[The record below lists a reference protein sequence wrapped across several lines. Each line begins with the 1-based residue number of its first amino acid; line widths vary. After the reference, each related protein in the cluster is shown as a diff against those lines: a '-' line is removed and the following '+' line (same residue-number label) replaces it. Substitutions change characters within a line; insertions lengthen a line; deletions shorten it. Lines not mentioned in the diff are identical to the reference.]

1 MNPIGLRTLIHK
13 DLNAQAD
20 TQGRDILTVEPIPP
34 VPGEPV
40 RLRVQAP
47 DPRAR
52 AAPDREHP
60 PASVAPRSMWTGAPA
75 PTVPGSPGCWLLPVS
90 PSGTWTVRTARRGG

>member
-13 DLNAQAD
+13 DLHAQAG
-20 TQGRDILTVEPIPP
+20 TQCRDILTAEPIPP

-47 DPRAR
+47 DPMG
-52 AAPDREHP
+52 
-60 PASVAPRSMWTGAPA
+60 AS
-75 PTVPGSPGCWLLPVS
+75 
-90 PSGTWTVRTARRGG
+90 RT